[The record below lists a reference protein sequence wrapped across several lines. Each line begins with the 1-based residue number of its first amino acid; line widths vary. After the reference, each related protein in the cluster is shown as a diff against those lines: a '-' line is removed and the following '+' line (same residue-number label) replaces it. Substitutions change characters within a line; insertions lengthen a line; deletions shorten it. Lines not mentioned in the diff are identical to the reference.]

1 MSAEIER
8 AVTARRNA
16 LCDPGTG
23 AKILSPFVFLADPHD
38 PSGFCFSK
46 RKLQPLS
53 KLLRISR
60 SEKFPTAKI
69 LLKFLSDKSSSVEA
83 NELRAKLSV
92 HEANRILF
100 MKKFLMK

>member
-8 AVTARRNA
+8 AVTANRNA

-23 AKILSPFVFLADPHD
+23 AKILSPFVCLAEPHD

-53 KLLRISR
+53 KLL
-60 SEKFPTAKI
+60 
-69 LLKFLSDKSSSVEA
+69 
-83 NELRAKLSV
+83 
-92 HEANRILF
+92 
-100 MKKFLMK
+100 